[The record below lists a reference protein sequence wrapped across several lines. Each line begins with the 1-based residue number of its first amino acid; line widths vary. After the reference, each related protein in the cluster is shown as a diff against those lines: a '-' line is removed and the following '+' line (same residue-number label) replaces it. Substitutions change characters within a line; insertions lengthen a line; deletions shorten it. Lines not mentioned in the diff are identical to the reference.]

1 MEERRVRR
9 YGRGQTN
16 TLLPLR
22 TAETRIRR
30 LSNTISCW
38 YCDYK
43 ISALNV
49 PLFRFGRRHA
59 GFLRVWFSIGVG
71 FTLTALVVVTLIL
84 LWVLGSSLQI
94 FRGNTELSNI
104 LSSIIFGF
112 SPRVYALRLSL
123 ADASYLLLSTLIS
136 ISVHEFGHALAA
148 ASEGIQVEYI
158 AIFVAVLFP
167 GALVAFNYELLQIL
181 ERFAALRLYC
191 AGIWHNAVCCAACGL
206 VLFLLPLILCPFYMH
221 GNRPMVFDVP
231 STSPLSGYLS
241 PGDVIMS
248 LDGKHIHNEQEWME
262 MTSVIHERA
271 LQHSNHSE
279 NSIGFAMIHNRKGYC
294 VPTSLIEE
302 SKKIHLVYNQSSC
315 PDDLTEFVAIQCYG
329 SSKLDDVS
337 NGDDHLNKRESRL
350 CLKATDVV
358 KLNKC
363 SDGWVTEITNGSS
376 CICSQDETCLSPV
389 ELPGLIW
396 AEITY
401 SSPYSPECLQVGRK
415 SFPHSETAD
424 FTEDNCGGT
433 FVFVGDVISM
443 AHSIHL
449 TSYQPRWAFGWS
461 AYIPKVLEKS
471 LIFTFQVS
479 LTLAL
484 LNSLPVYFLDGE
496 SILEAALCH
505 FTLLGPRKRAEF
517 LRACLLGGT
526 IICVLAFVRIFFFN
540 FL

>member
-9 YGRGQTN
+9 FGRGQTH

-22 TAETRIRR
+22 TSETRIRR

-43 ISALNV
+43 ISALNA
-49 PLFRFGRRHA
+49 PLFGFGRRHA
-59 GFLRVWFSIGVG
+59 RLLRLWFSIGVG
-71 FTLTALVVVTLIL
+71 FTLTVLLVVTLIL
-84 LWVLGSSLQI
+84 LWELGSVLQI
-94 FRGNTELSNI
+94 FRGNTEFSDF

-123 ADASYLLLSTLIS
+123 ADAAYLLISTSIS
-136 ISVHEFGHALAA
+136 VSVHEFGHAIAA

-181 ERFAALRLYC
+181 EQFAALRVFC

-206 VLFLLPLILCPFYMH
+206 MLFLLPLILCPFYMH
-221 GNRPMVFDVP
+221 GDSPMVLDVP

-241 PGDVIMS
+241 PGDMIVS
-248 LDGKHIHNEQEWME
+248 LDGKHIRHEQEWIE
-262 MTSVIHERA
+262 MTALMQEQA
-271 LQHSNHSE
+271 LQSSSHSE
-279 NSIGFAMIHNRKGYC
+279 NSKGFAIVHSRKGYC

-302 SKKIHLVYNQSSC
+302 SKKMHLVYNQSSC
-315 PDDLTEFVAIQCYG
+315 PNDLTEFVAIQCFD

-337 NGDDHLNKRESRL
+337 NGDDHLNKRGSRH
-350 CLKATDVV
+350 CLSATDVV

-363 SDGWVTEITNGSS
+363 SHGRVTEITNGSS

-389 ELPGLIW
+389 QLPGLIW

-401 SSPYSPECLQVGRK
+401 SSPYSPECLQVGGN

-424 FTEDNCGGT
+424 FTKDGCGGT
-433 FVFVGDVISM
+433 FVFVGDAISM
-443 AHSIHL
+443 AHSVQL
-449 TSYQPRWAFGWS
+449 TAYQPRWAFAFS
-461 AYIPKVLEKS
+461 AYLPKVLEKS

-479 LTLAL
+479 LTVAL
-484 LNSLPVYFLDGE
+484 LNSLPVYLLDGE

-505 FTLLGPRKRAEF
+505 FTLLGPRKRANV
-517 LRACLLGGT
+517 LQACLLGGT
-526 IICVLAFVRIFFFN
+526 IICVLTFIRIFFN

>member
-376 CICSQDETCLSPV
+376 CICSQV
-389 ELPGLIW
+389 EYFQILLYF
-396 AEITY
+396 A
-401 SSPYSPECLQVGRK
+401 
-415 SFPHSETAD
+415 
-424 FTEDNCGGT
+424 T
-433 FVFVGDVISM
+433 FIIISM
-443 AHSIHL
+443 FLSFAHFLKGHC
-449 TSYQPRWAFGWS
+449 
-461 AYIPKVLEKS
+461 LE
-471 LIFTFQVS
+471 L
-479 LTLAL
+479 
-484 LNSLPVYFLDGE
+484 
-496 SILEAALCH
+496 
-505 FTLLGPRKRAEF
+505 
-517 LRACLLGGT
+517 
-526 IICVLAFVRIFFFN
+526 
-540 FL
+540 